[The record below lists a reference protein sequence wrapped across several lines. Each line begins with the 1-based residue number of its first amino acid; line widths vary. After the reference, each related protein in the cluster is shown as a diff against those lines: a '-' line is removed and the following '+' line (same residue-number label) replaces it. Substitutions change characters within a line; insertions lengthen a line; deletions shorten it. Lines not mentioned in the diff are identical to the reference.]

1 MTEYL
6 RERSNRMQ
14 AILFAFAI
22 VMANNMDVAFE
33 DTLKKPLSFQ
43 EQEKTVKK
51 AVSKATLN
59 KNRWTLSIFNVWR
72 EKKDSKK
79 ISTGGAVKTSLGLI
93 KKTNVLNKS
102 NGRNILWLLYKFEL
116 DIFCSV
122 AIST

>member
-1 MTEYL
+1 MTEYS

-22 VMANNMDVAFE
+22 VMANNTDVAFE

-59 KNRWTLSIFNVWR
+59 KNRWTVNIFNVWR
-72 EKKDSKK
+72 DSKDSKK
-79 ISTGGAVKTSLGLI
+79 ISTGGAVKTSLGLL
-93 KKTNVLNKS
+93 K
-102 NGRNILWLLYKFEL
+102 
-116 DIFCSV
+116 C
-122 AIST
+122 